1 MQVLSSIVAYNTSAF
16 FEGGSGSP
24 NNAPGALIELQ
35 TQTKGVGE
43 SQLLNS
49 SHAIYKELSKVKMSP
64 AAPSASSD
72 TGLAI
77 NSIHFSVTFQR
88 NSKSEEFYTPDYDVP
103 ELEKHDTSVAL
114 SGQRIH
120 GLPALS
126 NESLVPS
133 LKSRA
138 SKTAGSEAN
147 GEDKTMSD
155 SDRILERINILN
167 EDQSVRNEDVFGAV
181 DNRTLAVI
189 VVQVHNRSGH

>member
-49 SHAIYKELSKVKMSP
+49 SHAFYKELPKVKMSP

-88 NSKSEEFYTPDYDVP
+88 INSKSEEF
-103 ELEKHDTSVAL
+103 
-114 SGQRIH
+114 
-120 GLPALS
+120 
-126 NESLVPS
+126 
-133 LKSRA
+133 
-138 SKTAGSEAN
+138 
-147 GEDKTMSD
+147 
-155 SDRILERINILN
+155 
-167 EDQSVRNEDVFGAV
+167 
-181 DNRTLAVI
+181 
-189 VVQVHNRSGH
+189 

>member
-24 NNAPGALIELQ
+24 NNAPAGALIELQ

-49 SHAIYKELSKVKMSP
+49 SHAFYKELSKVKMSP

-77 NSIHFSVTFQR
+77 NSIHVFVTFQR
-88 NSKSEEFYTPDYDVP
+88 NSKSEEFWYDVP

-155 SDRILERINILN
+155 SDKILERINILN